1 MSLAPR
7 LPLQGSLT
15 SHLGNFHLYAKVG
28 GFQLEMEFD
37 EFLLHCIG
45 CYLFSL
51 SVLESYIF
59 IFISH
64 GYGEL

>member
-1 MSLAPR
+1 MEISLEHGLR
-7 LPLQGSLT
+7 RFELPALPDPW
-15 SHLGNFHLYAKVG
+15 G
-28 GFQLEMEFD
+28 GFQLEMEYD

-51 SVLESYIF
+51 SVLESCIF